1 MSFLKIKNLSVDYKM
16 RRETVYAAKEI
27 NIEVSK
33 GEILGLVGESGSGK
47 STVGNAIINLID
59 EPGKISNGS
68 IILGDID
75 INHNQKN
82 IENFRGKK
90 VGLIFQ
96 DPQTS
101 LNPILTIGE
110 QLIETIQTHLDLSKD
125 EAKKKSIE
133 LLKEVGI
140 KDAENRFDNYPHQFS
155 GGMRQR
161 VVISLALCC
170 EPELLIAD
178 EPTTALDVSIQS
190 QILEL
195 IKRLTKERNLAV
207 ILITHDMGV
216 IAETT
221 NRVAVMKNG
230 ELVEIGKTKEIL
242 THPKQPY
249 TKSLV
254 SSVPPTNKKISR
266 FVILNQTEEVKKQSN
281 LKILSRW
288 TKREI
293 NQKNLVSVKN
303 LFKTFDDNFFSE
315 NSKNSIMAVDDVSFS
330 IKEGETFGLVG
341 ESGSGKSTIAKMIV
355 NLYKPSSGDIYFDD
369 VCITQIKKNK
379 EMLKFRKQ
387 IQMIFQDP
395 YSSLNG
401 RLKVKDIVAEPILLH
416 NPSIKRSDLENYI
429 FDLLQSVELS
439 QSSAERYPHE
449 FSGGQRQ
456 RISIAR
462 ALATQPRLLV
472 CDEPTSALDVSI
484 QAQILNLLKDLQ
496 EQLNLTI
503 LFISHDLPVV
513 RQMCDRI
520 GVLRN
525 GKLCEVS
532 NSEKLFEKPEHE
544 YTKELLNLMPK
555 IEAIYN

>member
-1 MSFLKIKNLSVDYKM
+1 MSFLKIQNLSVDYKM
-16 RRETVYAAKEI
+16 RRETIYAAKNV

-47 STVGNAIINLID
+47 STVGNAIIDLID
-59 EPGKISNGS
+59 EPGKVSNGS
-68 IILGDID
+68 IILGDINIHD
-75 INHNQKN
+75 NIKN
-82 IENFRGKK
+82 LSNFRGKK
-90 VGLIFQ
+90 IGLIFQ

-101 LNPILTIGE
+101 LNPILTIGD
-110 QLIETIQTHLDLSKD
+110 QLIETIQTHLDLNKD
-125 EAKKKSIE
+125 DAKLKSIE

-140 KDAENRFDNYPHQFS
+140 KDAEKRFNNYPHQFS

-190 QILEL
+190 QILDL

-221 NRVAVMKNG
+221 DRVAVMKNG
-230 ELVEIGKTKEIL
+230 ELVEIGETKSVL
-242 THPKQPY
+242 TKPKKPY

-254 SSVPPTNKKISR
+254 SSVPPTTKKISR
-266 FVILNQTEEVKKQSN
+266 FVILDKEIEIKNQSN
-281 LKILSRW
+281 LKILNRW
-288 TKREI
+288 KKREI
-293 NQKNLVSVKN
+293 SGQNLVSVKN
-303 LFKTFDDNFFSE
+303 LFKTFDDNFFTE
-315 NSKNSIMAVDDVSFS
+315 NSKNSVMAVDDVSFN

-341 ESGSGKSTIAKMIV
+341 ESGSGKSTIAKVIV

-369 VCITQIKKNK
+369 VCITKIKKNK
-379 EMLKFRKQ
+379 DMLKFRKQ

-401 RLKVKDIVAEPILLH
+401 RLKVKDIIAEPILLH
-416 NPSIKRSDLENYI
+416 NPSINKSELDSYVA
-429 FDLLQSVELS
+429 DLLQSVELAN
-439 QSSAERYPHE
+439 SSSDRYPHE

-525 GKLCEVS
+525 GKLCEIS
-532 NSEKLFEKPEHE
+532 ESEKLFEKPSHE
-544 YTKELLNLMPK
+544 YTKELLRLMPK
-555 IEAIYN
+555 IETIYN

>member
-16 RRETVYAAKEI
+16 RRETINAAKNV
-27 NIEVSK
+27 NIDVSK

-59 EPGKISNGS
+59 EPGRVSNGS
-68 IILGDID
+68 IVLDGID
-75 INHNQKN
+75 IHADAQN
-82 IENFRGKK
+82 IVKYRGKK
-90 VGLIFQ
+90 IGLIFQ

-110 QLIETIQTHLDLSKD
+110 QLIETIQTHLNLKVDD
-125 EAKKKSIE
+125 AKNKAIN

-140 KDAENRFDNYPHQFS
+140 KDADTRFNNYPHQFS

-190 QILEL
+190 QILDL
-195 IKRLTKERNLAV
+195 IKKLTKERNLAV

-221 NRVAVMKNG
+221 DRVAVMKNG
-230 ELVEIGKTKEIL
+230 DLVEIGFTKELL
-242 THPKQPY
+242 TKPKEIY

-266 FVILNQTEEVKKQSN
+266 FKIIEKENKKQSDTN
-281 LKILSRW
+281 IKILNRW
-288 TKREI
+288 VKKEI
-293 NQKNLVSVKN
+293 SDKDLVKVES
-303 LFKTFDDNFFSE
+303 LSKTFDDSFFTE
-315 NSKNSIMAVDDVSFS
+315 NSKNSVMAVNDVSFS
-330 IKEGETFGLVG
+330 IKEGQSFGLVG

-355 NLYKPSSGDIYFDD
+355 NLFKPSSGDIYFND
-369 VCITQIKKNK
+369 VCITKIKSNK

-401 RLKVKDIVAEPILLH
+401 RLKVKDIVSEPIRLH
-416 NPSIKRSDLENYI
+416 NPSVSSGDLDDYI
-429 FDLLQSVELS
+429 YDLLESVELT
-439 QSSAERYPHE
+439 QQSAERYPHE

-520 GVLRN
+520 AVLKN
-525 GKLCEVS
+525 GKLCEIS
-532 NSEKLFEKPEHE
+532 NTEDLFIKPKHD
-544 YTKELLNLMPK
+544 YTKELLKLMPK
-555 IEAIYN
+555 IESIYN